1 MNNRSNFFS
10 PKTTVRSLGLFTS
23 SPILARLL
31 LHPAEVKQRRLNR
44 DWTVGALTLQL
55 HLPRP
60 PCHLPSSRAQAR
72 ESTGRRLEGRKEGEL
87 GCLPSHS
94 GQAAALNSQHLL
106 CGSGSAWVSQAC
118 TQPQPAD
125 PSPFYSPHQ
134 GQARLHLWPLLAVFI
149 TCVTSSVHSIA
160 SIMRTL
166 PFLSVPW
173 LIQRANWPYPICLK
187 RKE

>member
-1 MNNRSNFFS
+1 MIQGGPN
-10 PKTTVRSLGLFTS
+10 
-23 SPILARLL
+23 
-31 LHPAEVKQRRLNR
+31 QR
-44 DWTVGALTLQL
+44 DHGALTLQL

-60 PCHLPSSRAQAR
+60 PCHLASSQTQAR
-72 ESTGRRLEGRKEGEL
+72 ESTGRRQEGRREGEL

-106 CGSGSAWVSQAC
+106 CGSGSAWVSQPC

-125 PSPFYSPHQ
+125 PSPFHSSHR

-160 SIMRTL
+160 SIMKTL
-166 PFLSVPW
+166 FLSWVCHDW
-173 LIQRANWPYPICLK
+173 YKEPIGLTLSV
-187 RKE
+187 